1 MPRQPRFWFHSQRSL
16 KPLGCTHQGS
26 NSRPATGQ
34 PWQCIRNHKISD
46 PTPLST
52 AQYGVQQTEP
62 QPRIRRATLIVVLAT
77 WIKNTFTVA
86 TERFKLL
93 LVNNSTFFPRIYGV
107 TYHQERRKVRPAKLR
122 RWSGMRCNLAWI
134 RWSNSSS
141 IHDVLYY
148 VLETETLYYQWSTW
162 REFHLNFHLL
172 AFSAIK

>member
-107 TYHQERRKVRPAKLR
+107 TYHQERRNLRWDLPSSGGDPASAATWHGLGDRIHQVYMMCSTTFLR
-122 RWSGMRCNLAWI
+122 LRLCIINDLP
-134 RWSNSSS
+134 
-141 IHDVLYY
+141 D
-148 VLETETLYYQWSTW
+148 E
-162 REFHLNFHLL
+162 NFHLL